1 MRRVRVRRGCD
12 EAHLT
17 APVLEDFSRFK
28 EKVIMIS
35 TLKHLVEES
44 DRKQLKSIIRQ
55 LDLSIGAGDLRRA
68 LEAIVKHEIKRVRS

>member
-12 EAHLT
+12 DVHMR
-17 APVLEDFSRFK
+17 APILEDFSRFK

-55 LDLSIGAGDLRRA
+55 LDLPIGSRDLRRA
-68 LEAIVKHEIKRVRS
+68 LEAIVKNEIKRVRS